1 MATEGGSRR
10 KHFFVFSH
18 VAFFATVAVA
28 FSGCKGVV
36 KVTKKNYELAFE
48 EYCKGLKYKEIAEK
62 FKVSINTV
70 KSWHRRYDWALKITE
85 IKQDADQNNNEMHTN
100 SSQNEIYKRT
110 QKNIEAS
117 LRKQAKEIGLIQAHY
132 SDLINDYMSL
142 WDVKNRLIEDIKQ
155 RGVSV
160 QGMHGKKKNDSVSE
174 LNKTNA
180 QMLKLLNELGLD
192 AAKVTK
198 IEDGNDG
205 DDV

>member
-1 MATEGGSRR
+1 M
-10 KHFFVFSH
+10 
-18 VAFFATVAVA
+18 
-28 FSGCKGVV
+28 
-36 KVTKKNYELAFE
+36 
-48 EYCKGLKYKEIAEK
+48 
-62 FKVSINTV
+62 
-70 KSWHRRYDWALKITE
+70 
-85 IKQDADQNNNEMHTN
+85 KQDENQNNTEMHTN
-100 SSQNEIYKRT
+100 SPQNEIYKRT

-142 WDVKNRLIEDIKQ
+142 WDVKNKLIEDINK

-192 AAKVTK
+192 AAKVAK
-198 IEDGNDG
+198 VENGDDG

>member
-1 MATEGGSRR
+1 M
-10 KHFFVFSH
+10 
-18 VAFFATVAVA
+18 
-28 FSGCKGVV
+28 
-36 KVTKKNYELAFE
+36 
-48 EYCKGLKYKEIAEK
+48 KYKEIAAK
-62 FKVSINTV
+62 YNVSINTV
-70 KSWHRRYDWALKITE
+70 KSWHRRYDWALKLTE
-85 IKQDADQNNNEMHTN
+85 LSEHADQNNDEMHTN
-100 SSQNEIYKRT
+100 STQNDIYKRT

-117 LRKQAKEIGLIQAHY
+117 LRKQAKEIGLVQAHY

-142 WDVKNRLIEDIKQ
+142 WDVKNRLIEDIKV

-192 AAKVTK
+192 AAKVAK
-198 IEDGNDG
+198 AEDDDDG

>member
-1 MATEGGSRR
+1 M
-10 KHFFVFSH
+10 
-18 VAFFATVAVA
+18 
-28 FSGCKGVV
+28 
-36 KVTKKNYELAFE
+36 
-48 EYCKGLKYKEIAEK
+48 KYKEIAEK
-62 FKVSINTV
+62 YKVSINTV
-70 KSWHRRYDWALKITE
+70 KSWHRRYNWALKLTE
-85 IKQDADQNNNEMHTN
+85 INEHADQNNNEMHTN
-100 SSQNEIYKRT
+100 SNQNEIYKRT

-142 WDVKNRLIEDIKQ
+142 WDVKNKLIEDINQ

-192 AAKVTK
+192 AAKVAK
-198 IEDGNDG
+198 LEDGNDG

>member
-28 FSGCKGVV
+28 FWGCKGVV
-36 KVTKKNYELAFE
+36 KVTKKNHELAFGD
-48 EYCKGLKYKEIAEK
+48 YAKGLKYKEIAAK
-62 FKVSINTV
+62 YKVSINTV
-70 KSWHRRYDWALKITE
+70 KSWHRRYDWALKLTE
-85 IKQDADQNNNEMHTN
+85 LNEHADQDNNEMHTN
-100 SSQNEIYKRT
+100 SPQNEIYKRT

-142 WDVKNRLIEDIKQ
+142 WDVKNKLIEDINN

-192 AAKVTK
+192 AAKVAK
-198 IEDGNDG
+198 VENGDDG

>member
-1 MATEGGSRR
+1 ME
-10 KHFFVFSH
+10 KKNHEK
-18 VAFFATVAVA
+18 A
-28 FSGCKGVV
+28 FSDYAEGM
-36 KVTKKNYELAFE
+36 
-48 EYCKGLKYKEIAEK
+48 KYKDIAAK
-62 FKVSINTV
+62 YKVSINTV
-70 KSWHRRYDWALKITE
+70 KSWHRRYDWALKLTE
-85 IKQDADQNNNEMHTN
+85 LNEHADQNNNEMHTN
-100 SSQNEIYKRT
+100 SAQNDIYKRT

-117 LRKQAKEIGLIQAHY
+117 LRKQAKEIGLVQAHY

-142 WDVKNRLIEDIKQ
+142 WDVKNKLIEDINI

-192 AAKVTK
+192 AAKFAKV
-198 IEDGNDG
+198 ENGDDG